1 MTISVS
7 NCKCRCIRRLD
18 THTLIC
24 IIHTTSVRK
33 SYLSQK
39 KLLCSTVFLAD
50 VPSVTKNIKTME
62 VYGGPHKAGGFG
74 IVNCNPR
81 CTYCP
86 LVPKRDTFYVTGGSP
101 MFSI

>member
-1 MTISVS
+1 MTINVS

-50 VPSVTKNIKTME
+50 VPSVTKNIKTTR
-62 VYGGPHKAGGFG
+62 GKARFARLPLDPLIGPRLKT
-74 IVNCNPR
+74 V
-81 CTYCP
+81 
-86 LVPKRDTFYVTGGSP
+86 V
-101 MFSI
+101 